1 MERRRRTAGRFCFPL
16 AATVPRAWRQQERTF
31 CRPWPFAHALS
42 TAQAQDGGHGFH
54 GDQDWETVDPGSRLA
69 LERLAW
75 NWDMMGTPW
84 SACRGR
90 DAQIGKS
97 CSRFK
102 TARRHA
108 FSFPFPAPRGAST
121 LQDTAHADGTIAP
134 KLIVKKGECFEQRGK
149 RFGLIRLIV

>member
-1 MERRRRTAGRFCFPL
+1 MERRKRTAGRFCCPL
-16 AATVPRAWRQQERTF
+16 IGAGGCCGRRRPDGGLVEWTERRPGSPARERTP

-54 GDQDWETVDPGSRLA
+54 GDQDWETGDPGSRLA

-121 LQDTAHADGTIAP
+121 LQDTAHEP
-134 KLIVKKGECFEQRGK
+134 LLQSSS
-149 RFGLIRLIV
+149 